1 MADTP
6 YVRQE
11 KEVEP
16 RVYELGYLLSPLLSD
31 EDKESLVATLKE
43 LFTKRGGEILSDG
56 APEFIDL
63 AYRIPRIIDN
73 KRAWFD
79 QAYFGWVK
87 FELDP
92 AKVEALKEIL
102 DRQATLIRYL
112 FLSTVR
118 ENTVLSKKP
127 LSKILRREDRGSI
140 ESEEEVSVS
149 DGAEVSEKESE
160 AVVDES
166 PVVESQEESSIST
179 EEVS

>member
-6 YVRQE
+6 YIRQE

-87 FELDP
+87 VSLLPNQVASFKEELDRI
-92 AKVEALKEIL
+92 VSVL
-102 DRQATLIRYL
+102 RYL
-112 FLSTVR
+112 FITTVA
-118 ENTVLSKKP
+118 ENTIVSKKP
-127 LSKILRREDRGSI
+127 LSKILRKEKSRRDDESA
-140 ESEEEVSVS
+140 SEEPIS
-149 DGAEVSEKESE
+149 AEPVAEEALEASPETTEAAAKEEPSE
-160 AVVDES
+160 
-166 PVVESQEESSIST
+166 QE
-179 EEVS
+179 